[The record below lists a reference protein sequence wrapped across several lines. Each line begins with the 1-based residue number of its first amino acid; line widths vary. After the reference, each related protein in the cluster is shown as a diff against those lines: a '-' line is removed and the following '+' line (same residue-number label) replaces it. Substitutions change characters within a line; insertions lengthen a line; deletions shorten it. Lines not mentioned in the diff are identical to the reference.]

1 MDHQTIIDTFNR
13 IEEEVGGMWNAMP
26 SVTLDMAAI
35 ELGLPRE
42 DVREVMIDHW
52 TMRGAG

>member
-1 MDHQTIIDTFNR
+1 MDHQKIIDTFNR
-13 IEEEVGGMWNAMP
+13 IEEEDGGIWNAMP
-26 SVTLDMAAI
+26 SVTLYKTAK